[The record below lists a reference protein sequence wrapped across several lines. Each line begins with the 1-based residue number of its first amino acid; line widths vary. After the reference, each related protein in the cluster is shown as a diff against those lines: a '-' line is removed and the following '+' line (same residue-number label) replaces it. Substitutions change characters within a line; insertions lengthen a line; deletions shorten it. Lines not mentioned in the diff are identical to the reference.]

1 MDRRTFLGAAS
12 LGLMG
17 TAGVATYNVRHAGA
31 FASHNAAPG
40 ARLKARPSDPR
51 KVART
56 LATGVTRHSIGD
68 TEVVAYLPPSAQ
80 ERDRV
85 PLMVFL
91 HGANRTVDAFV
102 ERFRPFA
109 DAHGVMLLL
118 PFAVVGTWDAIRY
131 YFGPD
136 VAAIDEALRWTFARV
151 PVDPARILLSGFS
164 DGATYTLG
172 LGRANGDL
180 FSRLVAFSPGFLI
193 PVDAVKRPPILISH
207 GRADRVLPFENAR
220 DRIVPELVKGGYTV
234 DFRPFDGPH
243 MVPMELAEA
252 EIRQLGA
259 SA

>member
-1 MDRRTFLGAAS
+1 
-12 LGLMG
+12 MG

-40 ARLKARPSDPR
+40 ARVKARPSDPR

-56 LATGVTRHSIGD
+56 LATGVTRQTIGETD

-234 DFRPFDGPH
+234 DFRQFDGPH